1 MLLYYK
7 SQHQVP
13 ILNQMVSIRYVIL
26 FIMWCVSVSKRLVML
41 YMAMLGW
48 LLYKNL
54 HITVGVVIFM
64 TELLFCSIYSYCEQL
79 KQLSYLSLSLAID
92 LSNHHYKLFK
102 ALFCSYT
109 IWNILD
115 CGRGLLLYSTQLHFV
130 LYEHLDQC
138 TIYPVYH
145 LVLYRIYWCFN

>member
-1 MLLYYK
+1 
-7 SQHQVP
+7 
-13 ILNQMVSIRYVIL
+13 
-26 FIMWCVSVSKRLVML
+26 MWCVSVSKRLVVL
-41 YMAMLGW
+41 YMARLGW

-115 CGRGLLLYSTQLHFV
+115 CGRGLVVYIALNFTLCYMSILTSVRYILYTTWCYTGYIDV
-130 LYEHLDQC
+130 LTNTYLMDMKN
-138 TIYPVYH
+138 ISIIIKSNKNWA
-145 LVLYRIYWCFN
+145 L